1 MGGSVYAFAGGK
13 GGVGKTTVTANVA
26 IALQNKGYDVAV
38 VDGDVGMT
46 NLGKLFD
53 IDAEQ
58 GVHQVLAG
66 EATVE
71 EICIA
76 RPNGLTLVPGEEGIE
91 STGNADPAN
100 LKRILDP
107 LAETHDIVLLDTGA
121 GINHQNFVAYGRAD
135 AVALVTT
142 PTKVSLTNLQ
152 KTEEMVHHVEGTV
165 AGVVLTRTRDESD
178 LPDPADIVEKLDTDL
193 LAAIPEYDDPE
204 ATEPRTM
211 HAPETPAGEEYQRLA
226 NALAIYH
233 KTGDATA
240 AAKEVERDQGDDED
254 DTEREETTTET
265 TTSGGLFSRLASA
278 VSLG

>member
-26 IALQNKGYDVAV
+26 IALQENGYDVAV

-76 RPNGLTLVPGEEGIE
+76 RPNGLTLVPGEADIE

-121 GINHQNFVAYGRAD
+121 GINHQNFVAYGRSD

-152 KTEEMVHHVEGTV
+152 KTEEMVHHVDGTV
-165 AGVVLTRTRDESD
+165 AGMVLTRTRTDSD

-193 LAAIPEYDDPE
+193 LAAVPEYDDPD
-204 ATEPRTM
+204 ATEPRTL

-233 KTGDATA
+233 KTGDSA
-240 AAKEVERDQGDDED
+240 AAATEIERDDEED
-254 DTEREETTTET
+254 DTDREQATTET
-265 TTSGGLFSRLASA
+265 TSSGGLFARLASA
-278 VSLG
+278 ISLS